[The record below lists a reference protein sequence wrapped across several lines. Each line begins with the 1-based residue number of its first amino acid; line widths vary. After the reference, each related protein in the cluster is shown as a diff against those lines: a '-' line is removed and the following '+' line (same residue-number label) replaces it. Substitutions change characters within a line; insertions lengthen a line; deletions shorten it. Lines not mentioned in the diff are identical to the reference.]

1 MLGAD
6 CDPIARQTVGT
17 GWGHGV
23 AGMPGVQ
30 NMYVTLQKRHF
41 PTSLEADV
49 HVWIELTA

>member
-1 MLGAD
+1 MVDGHRVLI
-6 CDPIARQTVGT
+6 PRQTVET
-17 GWGHGV
+17 GWGRGV

-41 PTSLEADV
+41 PTSLKADV